1 MKKTYNINLNGQ
13 VFCIDDDACLKLQSY
28 IDTLESHYLK
38 EEDGRE
44 IMADIE
50 SRIAELLKEALGKG
64 YKQVV
69 TMEDIDQIIRIM
81 GSPDVIID
89 EDTDKSTEPIKR
101 KLYRDTDESV
111 LGGVAS
117 GIAAYFDISVVWIR
131 IAFVLL
137 AFFYGV
143 TILVYIILWIATPA
157 AVTAR
162 QKMEMKGE
170 KINVSNIEKNIRDTY
185 DDLKKNSGIQ
195 KFFTGIENG
204 AKTCFQKLNTI
215 LRKCLKIVFSVL
227 SVVGLLAG
235 TFLFIL
241 VFWCLL
247 YPESVTNFSIYH
259 ILCSSISSELLLT
272 LKIILLLTLNIP
284 LLLIIY
290 ISARYL
296 FQFNWNK
303 IFLLTAIGCWFLA
316 GFAGIIITIQQSLSY
331 SDVTEETE
339 GHSFITADT
348 TSHKYLLKIDDLP
361 QVSENSNIIHT
372 NRYFAN
378 ILAFD
383 SIPPKEI
390 YLKTFI
396 RAIPST
402 FSRPSLTIQKKIRGI
417 HTPDHFRP
425 LNTIRYHW
433 EQNGNELTLDNYFK
447 IQPPHWKGQEV
458 EVTIR
463 IPEGDTLVIQGSNK
477 IRNNITT
484 VH

>member
-1 MKKTYNINLNGQ
+1 M
-13 VFCIDDDACLKLQSY
+13 
-28 IDTLESHYLK
+28 
-38 EEDGRE
+38 
-44 IMADIE
+44 
-50 SRIAELLKEALGKG
+50 
-64 YKQVV
+64 
-69 TMEDIDQIIRIM
+69 
-81 GSPDVIID
+81 
-89 EDTDKSTEPIKR
+89 
-101 KLYRDTDESV
+101 
-111 LGGVAS
+111 
-117 GIAAYFDISVVWIR
+117 
-131 IAFVLL
+131 
-137 AFFYGV
+137 
-143 TILVYIILWIATPA
+143 
-157 AVTAR
+157 
-162 QKMEMKGE
+162 
-170 KINVSNIEKNIRDTY
+170 
-185 DDLKKNSGIQ
+185 
-195 KFFTGIENG
+195 
-204 AKTCFQKLNTI
+204 
-215 LRKCLKIVFSVL
+215 FSVL

-339 GHSFITADT
+339 GHSFIPADT

-402 FSRPSLTIQKKIRGI
+402 FSRLP
-417 HTPDHFRP
+417 
-425 LNTIRYHW
+425 
-433 EQNGNELTLDNYFK
+433 
-447 IQPPHWKGQEV
+447 
-458 EVTIR
+458 
-463 IPEGDTLVIQGSNK
+463 
-477 IRNNITT
+477 
-484 VH
+484 

>member
-1 MKKTYNINLNGQ
+1 M
-13 VFCIDDDACLKLQSY
+13 
-28 IDTLESHYLK
+28 
-38 EEDGRE
+38 
-44 IMADIE
+44 
-50 SRIAELLKEALGKG
+50 
-64 YKQVV
+64 
-69 TMEDIDQIIRIM
+69 
-81 GSPDVIID
+81 
-89 EDTDKSTEPIKR
+89 
-101 KLYRDTDESV
+101 
-111 LGGVAS
+111 
-117 GIAAYFDISVVWIR
+117 
-131 IAFVLL
+131 
-137 AFFYGV
+137 
-143 TILVYIILWIATPA
+143 
-157 AVTAR
+157 
-162 QKMEMKGE
+162 
-170 KINVSNIEKNIRDTY
+170 
-185 DDLKKNSGIQ
+185 
-195 KFFTGIENG
+195 
-204 AKTCFQKLNTI
+204 
-215 LRKCLKIVFSVL
+215 L

-339 GHSFITADT
+339 GHPFITTDT

-396 RAIPST
+396 RATPST

-417 HTPDHFRP
+417 RTPDHFRP

-463 IPEGDTLVIQGSNK
+463 TPEGDTLVIQGSNK
-477 IRNNITT
+477 IRNNIIHSCIPFQGYKKNYTT
-484 VH
+484 VMKNGLLEIVK

>member
-1 MKKTYNINLNGQ
+1 
-13 VFCIDDDACLKLQSY
+13 
-28 IDTLESHYLK
+28 
-38 EEDGRE
+38 
-44 IMADIE
+44 
-50 SRIAELLKEALGKG
+50 
-64 YKQVV
+64 
-69 TMEDIDQIIRIM
+69 
-81 GSPDVIID
+81 
-89 EDTDKSTEPIKR
+89 
-101 KLYRDTDESV
+101 
-111 LGGVAS
+111 
-117 GIAAYFDISVVWIR
+117 
-131 IAFVLL
+131 
-137 AFFYGV
+137 
-143 TILVYIILWIATPA
+143 
-157 AVTAR
+157 
-162 QKMEMKGE
+162 MKGE

-290 ISARYL
+290 TRPGYL

-339 GHSFITADT
+339 GHPFYT
-348 TSHKYLLKIDDLP
+348 TRHDLAKYLLKIDDLP
-361 QVSENSNIIHT
+361 QVSEELVNIIHT

-396 RAIPST
+396 RATPST

-417 HTPDHFRP
+417 RTPDHFRP
-425 LNTIRYHW
+425 EYHPISGK
-433 EQNGNELTLDNYFK
+433 QNGNELTLDNYFK
-447 IQPPHWKGQEV
+447 IHPPH
-458 EVTIR
+458 
-463 IPEGDTLVIQGSNK
+463 
-477 IRNNITT
+477 
-484 VH
+484 

>member
-1 MKKTYNINLNGQ
+1 M
-13 VFCIDDDACLKLQSY
+13 
-28 IDTLESHYLK
+28 
-38 EEDGRE
+38 
-44 IMADIE
+44 
-50 SRIAELLKEALGKG
+50 
-64 YKQVV
+64 
-69 TMEDIDQIIRIM
+69 
-81 GSPDVIID
+81 
-89 EDTDKSTEPIKR
+89 
-101 KLYRDTDESV
+101 
-111 LGGVAS
+111 
-117 GIAAYFDISVVWIR
+117 
-131 IAFVLL
+131 
-137 AFFYGV
+137 
-143 TILVYIILWIATPA
+143 
-157 AVTAR
+157 
-162 QKMEMKGE
+162 
-170 KINVSNIEKNIRDTY
+170 
-185 DDLKKNSGIQ
+185 
-195 KFFTGIENG
+195 
-204 AKTCFQKLNTI
+204 
-215 LRKCLKIVFSVL
+215 
-227 SVVGLLAG
+227 
-235 TFLFIL
+235 
-241 VFWCLL
+241 
-247 YPESVTNFSIYH
+247 
-259 ILCSSISSELLLT
+259 
-272 LKIILLLTLNIP
+272 KIILLLTLNIP

-339 GHSFITADT
+339 GHPFITTDT

-396 RAIPST
+396 RATPST

-417 HTPDHFRP
+417 RTPDHFRP

-433 EQNGNELTLDNYFK
+433 DQNGNELTLDNYFK

-477 IRNNITT
+477 IRNNIIHSCIPFQGYKKNYTT
-484 VH
+484 VMKNGLLEIVK